1 MKRSYESPL
10 MSIELF
16 MANQAVSACTVEGG
30 VDWTFDCM
38 KDNGEIQLNVVSV
51 QISTEGACGLN
62 VGYAQSINTARDYY
76 SNGTHSDH
84 NPNIAKWGYGSD
96 QDGSYLQ
103 VTYTGAEGLLY
114 GDQENQ
120 HSVTLKAWSVVPS
133 GAYIK
138 HVKSGSGSHHLV
150 APVMNTQT
158 INASW

>member
-38 KDNGEIQLNVVSV
+38 KDNGEIQLKVVSA
-51 QISTEGACGLN
+51 QISTEGSCDLK
-62 VGYAQSINTARDYY
+62 VGYAPSIRTARDYD

-84 NPNIAKWGYGSD
+84 NSNIAQWGNGSD

-114 GDQENQ
+114 VDQVNK
-120 HSVTLKAWSVVPS
+120 HTVTLDAWSVVPS

-138 HVKSGSGSHHLV
+138 HVNSGSGPHHLV
-150 APVMNTQT
+150 APVMNTLT

>member
-30 VDWTFDCM
+30 VEWTFDCM
-38 KDNGEIQLNVVSV
+38 KDNGEIQRNVVSV
-51 QISTEGACGLN
+51 QISTEGSCGLN
-62 VGYAQSINTARDYY
+62 VGYAPSIRTARDYD
-76 SNGTHSDH
+76 SNGTHSNH
-84 NPNIAKWGYGSD
+84 NPNIATWGSD
-96 QDGSYLQ
+96 SDREGSYLQ

-114 GDQENQ
+114 GDQQNQ
-120 HSVTLKAWSVVPS
+120 QAVTLDAWSYGSS
-133 GAYIK
+133 GAYVK
-138 HVKSGSGSHHLV
+138 HVKKGSGPHHLV

>member
-38 KDNGEIQLNVVSV
+38 KDNGEIQRNVVSV
-51 QISTEGACGLN
+51 QISTEGSCGLN
-62 VGYAQSINTARDYY
+62 VGYAPSIRTARDYDFG
-76 SNGTHSDH
+76 GTHSDH
-84 NPNIAKWGYGSD
+84 NPNIAQWGYGSD
-96 QDGSYLQ
+96 REGSYLQ

-114 GDQENQ
+114 GDERGQE
-120 HSVTLKAWSVVPS
+120 VLLGAWSEDPS

-138 HVKSGSGSHHLV
+138 HIKSGSGPHHLV